1 MSQHAPRGPIKSRD
15 HIQGADPIQKKHL
28 AGDAPRCT
36 ARTKHTKRPCANPA
50 IKGGT
55 VCRMH
60 GGSAPQV
67 KQAAME
73 RLRALQHPAL
83 DALDWLLKQRDF
95 PSAAMSAAKDVLD
108 RTEGKPAET
117 VAMAHSGKVV
127 IEHEGL

>member
-1 MSQHAPRGPIKSRD
+1 
-15 HIQGADPIQKKHL
+15 
-28 AGDAPRCT
+28 
-36 ARTKHTKRPCANPA
+36 
-50 IKGGT
+50 
-55 VCRMH
+55 
-60 GGSAPQV
+60 V

>member
-1 MSQHAPRGPIKSRD
+1 MSVSHPMSGQ
-15 HIQGADPIQKKHL
+15 
-28 AGDAPRCT
+28 RCS
-36 ARTKHTKRPCANPA
+36 AHSKVHKGQCKRPA
-50 IKGGT
+50 IPGGT
-55 VCRMH
+55 VCRYH
-60 GGSAPQV
+60 GGAAPQV